1 MFTTRSDLR
10 ELKKMQAPRTDDDRR
25 DNERRIKS
33 DREFGNRDR
42 RDDNRRGYRD
52 RRNDPEW
59 RDRWLRTRVV
69 AALR

>member
-1 MFTTRSDLR
+1 
-10 ELKKMQAPRTDDDRR
+10 MQAPRTDDDRR